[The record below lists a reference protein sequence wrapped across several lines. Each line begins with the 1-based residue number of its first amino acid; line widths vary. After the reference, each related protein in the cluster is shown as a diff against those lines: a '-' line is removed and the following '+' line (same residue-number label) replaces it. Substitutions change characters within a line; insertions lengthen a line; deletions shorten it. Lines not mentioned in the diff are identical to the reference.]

1 MRTCVLLIA
10 SFAIGSCA
18 SDDAPTPVAE
28 KYAYL
33 KPTEQL
39 VRVSMALRGVR
50 PSLDELRA
58 VEENPANI
66 EAIVDFYLDQPELGE
81 TVREVNA
88 DAFLLGVDA
97 AIYPGGFP
105 NLPPLQDMESEELN
119 RSIIEAP
126 LRLIEHVVMNDR
138 PYTEIVTADYTL
150 ADPVVSTVW
159 GIPYPE
165 GASGWVETE
174 YTDGRPNA
182 GVLSDPF
189 LFVRHASTPS
199 NKSRGRANAIAKSL
213 LCFDFLDRHVEI
225 DTNIDLADEDAVAR
239 AIDLNPACQSCHQTL
254 DPLAS
259 YFADHFLLLVPSDID
274 AYPVRSWTPEYAF
287 LIRSHEPAFYG
298 RPSQDLDDLG
308 QQIAD
313 DPRFASCTVRRY
325 YAFMHQSSL
334 ADVPIERE
342 IELNDVFVESN
353 YDLKALLR
361 AIVLGDDFRIANALD
376 EETGEDL
383 HALFKASP
391 RQVARTVQ
399 DLTGYRWT
407 TNIPYDFG
415 SGNIGEIDLMTDAL
429 LGFEVLAGGT
439 DSTSVTVPSRT
450 ITATSALVQRSL
462 AAHAAPWV
470 VRGDLDFPDRTRRR
484 LLDRVEY
491 ADTSEAV
498 IREQLVAL
506 ERRMYGSVVTADS
519 PEVDDLWALWSSV
532 NAGGDTERAWTVTI
546 YAMLQDVRL
555 VYY

>member
-1 MRTCVLLIA
+1 
-10 SFAIGSCA
+10 
-18 SDDAPTPVAE
+18 
-28 KYAYL
+28 
-33 KPTEQL
+33 
-39 VRVSMALRGVR
+39 
-50 PSLDELRA
+50 
-58 VEENPANI
+58 
-66 EAIVDFYLDQPELGE
+66 
-81 TVREVNA
+81 
-88 DAFLLGVDA
+88 
-97 AIYPGGFP
+97 
-105 NLPPLQDMESEELN
+105 
-119 RSIIEAP
+119 
-126 LRLIEHVVMNDR
+126 
-138 PYTEIVTADYTL
+138 
-150 ADPVVSTVW
+150 
-159 GIPYPE
+159 
-165 GASGWVETE
+165 
-174 YTDGRPNA
+174 
-182 GVLSDPF
+182 
-189 LFVRHASTPS
+189 
-199 NKSRGRANAIAKSL
+199 
-213 LCFDFLDRHVEI
+213 
-225 DTNIDLADEDAVAR
+225 
-239 AIDLNPACQSCHQTL
+239 
-254 DPLAS
+254 
-259 YFADHFLLLVPSDID
+259 
-274 AYPVRSWTPEYAF
+274 
-287 LIRSHEPAFYG
+287 
-298 RPSQDLDDLG
+298 
-308 QQIAD
+308 
-313 DPRFASCTVRRY
+313 
-325 YAFMHQSSL
+325 
-334 ADVPIERE
+334 
-342 IELNDVFVESN
+342 VESN